1 MTVLR
6 WKAYAETFLK
16 AFLAGTAIGVG
27 GTVYLSIENKLL
39 GAFLFAIGLFIIF
52 SFGFNLYTGKIG
64 YLITSPPRFLV
75 DLVFI
80 WLGNLLGACF
90 VGVSLCLTRV
100 GDKLS
105 LYARALCETK
115 LADAPLSIV
124 VLSFF
129 CGLLMY
135 IAAENYK
142 SGKSPLQQHLAVFLP
157 VMVFILS
164 GFEHCVA
171 NMYYF
176 SVAGLWSPKAF
187 GYMGLMTLGNSLG
200 AFLIPLVQKLCALCA
215 DRSDKA

>member
-1 MTVLR
+1 MR
-6 WKAYAETFLK
+6 WKSYWETLLK
-16 AFLAGTAIGVG
+16 AFLAGTAIGIG
-27 GTVYLSIENKLL
+27 GTVYLSVENKLL

-64 YLITSPPRFLV
+64 YLIGSPPSYLI
-75 DLVFI
+75 DLAFI
-80 WLGNLLGACF
+80 WLGNLLGTYF
-90 VGVSLCLTRV
+90 VGMTLRMTRALE
-100 GDKLS
+100 KLS
-105 LYARALCETK
+105 QTARGLCETK
-115 LADAPLSIV
+115 LADSPLSIV
-124 VLSFF
+124 VLAFF

-135 IAAENYK
+135 IAAENYR

-176 SVAGLWSPKAF
+176 SVAGMWGPKAF

-200 AFLIPLVQKLCALCA
+200 AFLIPVVQKLCGLCA
-215 DRSDKA
+215 VPRKNT